1 MVTHLKYY
9 FYKTKTKSTWGAC
22 DISIKMQLPQQSLL
36 LRQKLTETLARGAKR
51 YARAESGDTL
61 DSQQSKTRYA
71 VPHTGEPRTQGRVL
85 HTGESCSHYHAGSEW
100 SECTWKNQG
109 IDKWRKQSAE
119 EQVWHSPTMKFKNDN
134 MNTLINMGVNINP
147 RGKSHMTMHQPIC

>member
-1 MVTHLKYY
+1 MPFPGEGIGEK
-9 FYKTKTKSTWGAC
+9 KTSLPSASSASGMALALALNELSKLHC
-22 DISIKMQLPQQSLL
+22 D
-36 LRQKLTETLARGAKR
+36 R
-51 YARAESGDTL
+51 
-61 DSQQSKTRYA
+61 
-71 VPHTGEPRTQGRVL
+71 
-85 HTGESCSHYHAGSEW
+85 SEW